1 MKNKKGIIFI
11 LLAIIILVG
20 VVLFVL
26 NNDVKIK
33 EFSNDDIEVVYD
45 STWKLVDKK
54 ELSLEHKKSK
64 STFRVVSKELES
76 NYYDTSLDDLI
87 KDIVYDVQSQNK
99 GFILIDTE
107 ENISEKYE
115 GYSYLYEKGEEQ
127 VLVNIYKKDNKLVI
141 AYYSASSEYYDI
153 VLDSVDAMLDSLKI
167 KSGVKDN

>member
-45 STWKLVDKK
+45 STWKLVNKK

-64 STFRVVSKELES
+64 STIRVVSKE
-76 NYYDTSLDDLI
+76 
-87 KDIVYDVQSQNK
+87 
-99 GFILIDTE
+99 
-107 ENISEKYE
+107 
-115 GYSYLYEKGEEQ
+115 
-127 VLVNIYKKDNKLVI
+127 
-141 AYYSASSEYYDI
+141 
-153 VLDSVDAMLDSLKI
+153 
-167 KSGVKDN
+167 

>member
-1 MKNKKGIIFI
+1 MKNKKGLVFI
-11 LLAIIILVG
+11 LIAIIIIIG
-20 VVLFVL
+20 VVIFLI
-26 NNDVKIK
+26 NNKIELK
-33 EFSNDDIEVVYD
+33 EYSNEHIKVTYD
-45 STWKLVDKK
+45 TTWKLKD
-54 ELSLEHKKSK
+54 EDEFNLEHKKSK
-64 STFRVVSKELES
+64 SSFTIAVKELES
-76 NYYDTSLDDLI
+76 NYYDTSLEDLI

-167 KSGVKDN
+167 KSGVQDN

>member
-33 EFSNDDIEVVYD
+33 EFNNDDIEVVYD

-76 NYYDTSLDDLI
+76 NYYDTELKDII
-87 KDIVYDVQSQNK
+87 KDVIYDVQTQNK
-99 GFILIDTE
+99 KFTLIDTE
-107 ENISEKYE
+107 ENISEKYD
-115 GYSYLYEKGEEQ
+115 GYSYLYENGDGQ
-127 VLVNIYKKDNKLVI
+127 VMVNIYKKDNILVI
-141 AYYSASSEYYDI
+141 AYYEASNEYYDI
-153 VLDSVDAMLDSLKI
+153 VLDSVDSILNTLEI
-167 KSGVKDN
+167 KSGV